1 MADQPGQPLD
11 DARVTLSGVWGKVAA
26 VVGVASALLIAG
38 TIATILVS
46 AFRLDLRAW
55 MEQDNVKVMVALLM
69 IVGAMGHVTAFVL
82 GLMFR
87 RSWHGKLAMA
97 SPLITLALYL
107 IIGMVARSMWRTA
120 QVGGL

>member
-1 MADQPGQPLD
+1 MEDQPGQTLA

-55 MEQDNVKVMVALLM
+55 MQQENVKVMAALLLM
-69 IVGAMGHVTAFVL
+69 AGAMGHVTAFVL
-82 GLMFR
+82 WLMFR

-107 IIGMVARSMWRTA
+107 IFGMVARSMWRMA
-120 QVGGL
+120 QVGG